1 MNDPSRLEA
10 IEIKL
15 AHLENALQQL
25 GQAVVHQQRELER
38 LAAANRALREQL
50 ERRLPSTQIVGEFD
64 DETPGPGPQ

>member
-50 ERRLPSTQIVGEFD
+50 EILEGTGASAEQFEKP
-64 DETPGPGPQ
+64 PHY